1 MHAYQSSVEQQEKSM
16 MSKLLYQCIEHVQNS
31 FFSIFVSI
39 KLVLP
44 TGKIQVY
51 MVSGIW
57 RLSFFICNYVKVSQ
71 CQERFRKISARKFT
85 CTGFLV
91 VNVKT
96 YIFTGWEHFYSVGQ
110 SCIRWFVGLLNQSF
124 LLLAIKDCEYNFI

>member
-1 MHAYQSSVEQQEKSM
+1 MHAYHSSVEQQEKSM

-31 FFSIFVSI
+31 FFSIFVSM

-57 RLSFFICNYVKVSQ
+57 RLSFFICNYVKVAQ
-71 CQERFRKISARKFT
+71 CQERFRKIGARKFT

-110 SCIRWFVGLLNQSF
+110 SCIRWVVGLLNQSF